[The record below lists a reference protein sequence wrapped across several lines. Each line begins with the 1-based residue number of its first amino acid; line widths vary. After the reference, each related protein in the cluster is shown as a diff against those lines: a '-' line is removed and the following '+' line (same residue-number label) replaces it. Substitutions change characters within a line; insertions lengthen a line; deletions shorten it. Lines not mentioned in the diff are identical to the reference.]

1 MARCVRGVRL
11 GLRGVTAVCSC
22 HIWPNV
28 NICWPNGHVTQVDPR
43 LDFEKAWE
51 AVPGFQF
58 PSLGQ
63 FHPAEYLQPPEAP
76 GDDGGGEG
84 TDPALDLVKL
94 ESAPS
99 VPLTLKRKNDLQNAR
114 NDPAAKNLKS
124 VAHRMDVVDLTN
136 EEPDEEDTSAQM
148 ATASTSTT
156 AQ

>member
-1 MARCVRGVRL
+1 MRL

-28 NICWPNGHVTQVDPR
+28 NICWPTGHVTQVDPR

-63 FHPAEYLQPPEAP
+63 FHPAEYLKPPEAP
-76 GDDGGGEG
+76 EGEG
-84 TDPALDLVKL
+84 TDPVLDLVKL

-99 VPLTLKRKNDLQNAR
+99 VPLTLKRKNNLQNAR
-114 NDPAAKNLKS
+114 NDPAAKKLKS
-124 VAHRMDVVDLTN
+124 VACRMGAVDLTN
-136 EEPDEEDTSAQM
+136 KPDDDNASVPV
-148 ATASTSTT
+148 ATGSST
-156 AQ
+156 AE

>member
-1 MARCVRGVRL
+1 M
-11 GLRGVTAVCSC
+11 TAVCSC

-28 NICWPNGHVTQVDPR
+28 NICWPTGHVTQVDPR

-63 FHPAEYLQPPEAP
+63 FHPAEYLKPPEAP
-76 GDDGGGEG
+76 EGEG
-84 TDPALDLVKL
+84 TDPVLDLVKL

-99 VPLTLKRKNDLQNAR
+99 VPLTLKRKRDLQNAR

-124 VAHRMDVVDLTN
+124 VARRLGVVDLTN
-136 EEPDEEDTSAQM
+136 ESDEEDEAIVPM
-148 ATASTSTT
+148 ATTSSTT

>member
-1 MARCVRGVRL
+1 M
-11 GLRGVTAVCSC
+11 TAVCSC

-63 FHPAEYLQPPEAP
+63 FHPAEYLKPPEAP
-76 GDDGGGEG
+76 QGEG
-84 TDPALDLVKL
+84 TDPVLDLVKL

-99 VPLTLKRKNDLQNAR
+99 VPLTLKRKRDLQNAR

-124 VAHRMDVVDLTN
+124 VARRLGVVDLTN

>member
-1 MARCVRGVRL
+1 MARCVRL

-63 FHPAEYLQPPEAP
+63 FHPAEYLKPPEAP
-76 GDDGGGEG
+76 EGEG
-84 TDPALDLVKL
+84 TDPVLDLVKL

-99 VPLTLKRKNDLQNAR
+99 VPLTLKRKNDLQKAR
-114 NDPAAKNLKS
+114 NDPAAKKLKS
-124 VAHRMDVVDLTN
+124 VASRMGVVDLTD
-136 EEPDEEDTSAQM
+136 EPDEEDTSAQM

>member
-1 MARCVRGVRL
+1 M
-11 GLRGVTAVCSC
+11 TAVCSC

-63 FHPAEYLQPPEAP
+63 FHPAEYLKPPEAP
-76 GDDGGGEG
+76 QGEG
-84 TDPALDLVKL
+84 TDPVLDLVKL

-99 VPLTLKRKNDLQNAR
+99 VPLTLKRKRDLQNAR
-114 NDPAAKNLKS
+114 HDPAAKNLKS
-124 VAHRMDVVDLTN
+124 VASRLGVVDLTN

>member
-1 MARCVRGVRL
+1 M
-11 GLRGVTAVCSC
+11 TAVCSC

-63 FHPAEYLQPPEAP
+63 FHPAEYLKPPEAP
-76 GDDGGGEG
+76 EGEG
-84 TDPALDLVKL
+84 TDPVLDLVKL

-114 NDPAAKNLKS
+114 NDPAAKKLKS
-124 VAHRMDVVDLTN
+124 VASRMGVVDLTD
-136 EEPDEEDTSAQM
+136 EPDEEDTSAQM

>member
-1 MARCVRGVRL
+1 M
-11 GLRGVTAVCSC
+11 TAVCSC
-22 HIWPNV
+22 YIWPNV

-63 FHPAEYLQPPEAP
+63 FHPAEYLKPPEAP
-76 GDDGGGEG
+76 EGEG
-84 TDPALDLVKL
+84 TDPVLDLVKL

-99 VPLTLKRKNDLQNAR
+99 VPLTLKRKRDLQNAR

-124 VAHRMDVVDLTN
+124 VASRLGVVDLTN

>member
-1 MARCVRGVRL
+1 M
-11 GLRGVTAVCSC
+11 TAVCSC

-63 FHPAEYLQPPEAP
+63 FHPAEYLKPPEAP
-76 GDDGGGEG
+76 EGEG
-84 TDPALDLVKL
+84 TDPVLDLVKL

-114 NDPAAKNLKS
+114 NDPAAKKLKS
-124 VAHRMDVVDLTN
+124 VACRMGVVDLTN
-136 EEPDEEDTSAQM
+136 EPDEEDSEDAAAVQTATSG
-148 ATASTSTT
+148 SSSTT

>member
-63 FHPAEYLQPPEAP
+63 FHPAEYLKPPEAP
-76 GDDGGGEG
+76 EGEG
-84 TDPALDLVKL
+84 TDPVLDLVKL

-114 NDPAAKNLKS
+114 NDPAAKKLKS
-124 VAHRMDVVDLTN
+124 VACRMGVVDLTD
-136 EEPDEEDTSAQM
+136 EPDEEGTSAPM

>member
-1 MARCVRGVRL
+1 MARCVRL

-63 FHPAEYLQPPEAP
+63 FHPAEYLKPPEAP
-76 GDDGGGEG
+76 EGEG
-84 TDPALDLVKL
+84 TDPVLDLVKL

-99 VPLTLKRKNDLQNAR
+99 VPLTLKRKRDLQNAR

-124 VAHRMDVVDLTN
+124 VARRLGVVDLTN
-136 EEPDEEDTSAQM
+136 ESDEEGEATVPM
-148 ATASTSTT
+148 ATTSSTT

>member
-1 MARCVRGVRL
+1 M
-11 GLRGVTAVCSC
+11 TAVCSC

-63 FHPAEYLQPPEAP
+63 FHPAEYLKPPEAP
-76 GDDGGGEG
+76 EGEG
-84 TDPALDLVKL
+84 TDPVLDLVKL

-99 VPLTLKRKNDLQNAR
+99 VPLTLKRKRDLQNAR

>member
-1 MARCVRGVRL
+1 MLPRVCVAPTHFSYL
-11 GLRGVTAVCSC
+11 AVWSC

-28 NICWPNGHVTQVDPR
+28 NICWPNGHVTHVDPR

-63 FHPAEYLQPPEAP
+63 FHPAEYLKPPEAP
-76 GDDGGGEG
+76 EGEG
-84 TDPALDLVKL
+84 TDPVLDLVKL

-99 VPLTLKRKNDLQNAR
+99 VPLTLKRKRDLQNAR

-136 EEPDEEDTSAQM
+136 EEPDEEGEATVPM
-148 ATASTSTT
+148 ATTSSTT

>member
-1 MARCVRGVRL
+1 M
-11 GLRGVTAVCSC
+11 TAVCSC

-28 NICWPNGHVTQVDPR
+28 NICWPTGHVTQVDPR
-43 LDFEKAWE
+43 LDFEKAWP
-51 AVPGFQF
+51 AVPAFQF
-58 PSLGQ
+58 PLLGQ
-63 FHPAEYLQPPEAP
+63 FHPAEYLKRPEAP
-76 GDDGGGEG
+76 EGEG
-84 TDPALDLVKL
+84 TDPVLDLVKL

-99 VPLTLKRKNDLQNAR
+99 VPLTLKRKRDLQNAR
-114 NDPAAKNLKS
+114 NDPAAKKLKS

>member
-1 MARCVRGVRL
+1 
-11 GLRGVTAVCSC
+11 VTAVCSC

-28 NICWPNGHVTQVDPR
+28 NICWPTGHVTQVDPR

-63 FHPAEYLQPPEAP
+63 FHPAEYLKPPEAP
-76 GDDGGGEG
+76 EGEG
-84 TDPALDLVKL
+84 TDPVLDLVKL

-99 VPLTLKRKNDLQNAR
+99 VPLTLKRKRDLQNAR
-114 NDPAAKNLKS
+114 NHPAAKNLKS
-124 VAHRMDVVDLTN
+124 VASRLGVVDLTN

>member
-63 FHPAEYLQPPEAP
+63 FHPAEYLKRPEAP
-76 GDDGGGEG
+76 EGEG
-84 TDPALDLVKL
+84 TDPVLDLVKL

-99 VPLTLKRKNDLQNAR
+99 VPLTLKRKRDLQNAR

-124 VAHRMDVVDLTN
+124 VAARLGGVDLTN

-148 ATASTSTT
+148 STASTSTT

>member
-1 MARCVRGVRL
+1 M
-11 GLRGVTAVCSC
+11 TAVCSC

-63 FHPAEYLQPPEAP
+63 FHPAEYLKPPEAP
-76 GDDGGGEG
+76 QGEG
-84 TDPALDLVKL
+84 TDPVLDLVKL

-99 VPLTLKRKNDLQNAR
+99 VPLTLKRKRDLQNAR

>member
-22 HIWPNV
+22 YIWPNV

-63 FHPAEYLQPPEAP
+63 FHPAEYLKRPEAP
-76 GDDGGGEG
+76 EGEG
-84 TDPALDLVKL
+84 TDPVLDLVKL

-99 VPLTLKRKNDLQNAR
+99 VPLTLKRKRDLQNAR

-124 VAHRMDVVDLTN
+124 VASRLGVVDLTN

>member
-63 FHPAEYLQPPEAP
+63 FHPAEYLKPPEAP
-76 GDDGGGEG
+76 EGEG
-84 TDPALDLVKL
+84 TDPVLDLVKL

-99 VPLTLKRKNDLQNAR
+99 VPLTLKRKNDLQKAR
-114 NDPAAKNLKS
+114 NDPAAKKLKS
-124 VAHRMDVVDLTN
+124 VACRMGVVDLTD
-136 EEPDEEDTSAQM
+136 EPDEEDTSAQM

>member
-63 FHPAEYLQPPEAP
+63 FHPAEYLKPPEAP
-76 GDDGGGEG
+76 EGEG
-84 TDPALDLVKL
+84 TDPVLDLVKL

-99 VPLTLKRKNDLQNAR
+99 VPLTLKRKRDLQNAR

-124 VAHRMDVVDLTN
+124 VACRMGVVDLTN

>member
-1 MARCVRGVRL
+1 M
-11 GLRGVTAVCSC
+11 TAVCSC

-63 FHPAEYLQPPEAP
+63 FHPAEYLKPPEAP
-76 GDDGGGEG
+76 EGEG
-84 TDPALDLVKL
+84 TDPVLDLVKL

-99 VPLTLKRKNDLQNAR
+99 VPLTLKRKNDLQKAR
-114 NDPAAKNLKS
+114 NDPAAKKLKS
-124 VAHRMDVVDLTN
+124 VASRMGVVDLTD
-136 EEPDEEDTSAQM
+136 EPDEEDTSAQM

>member
-1 MARCVRGVRL
+1 MARCVRL

-63 FHPAEYLQPPEAP
+63 FHPAEYLKPPEAP
-76 GDDGGGEG
+76 QGEG
-84 TDPALDLVKL
+84 TDPVLDLVKL

-114 NDPAAKNLKS
+114 NDPAAKKLKS
-124 VAHRMDVVDLTN
+124 VACRMGVVDLTN

>member
-1 MARCVRGVRL
+1 MALCVRGVRVVP
-11 GLRGVTAVCSC
+11 RGVTAVCSC

-63 FHPAEYLQPPEAP
+63 FHPAEYLKPPEAP
-76 GDDGGGEG
+76 EGEG
-84 TDPALDLVKL
+84 TDPVLDLVKL

-99 VPLTLKRKNDLQNAR
+99 VPLTLKRKRDLQNAR

>member
-1 MARCVRGVRL
+1 MARCVRL

-63 FHPAEYLQPPEAP
+63 FHPAEYLKPPEVP
-76 GDDGGGEG
+76 QGEG
-84 TDPALDLVKL
+84 TDPVLDLVKL

-114 NDPAAKNLKS
+114 NDPAAKKLKS
-124 VAHRMDVVDLTN
+124 VACRMGVVDLTD
-136 EEPDEEDTSAQM
+136 EPDEEDTSAPM

>member
-63 FHPAEYLQPPEAP
+63 FHPAEYLKPPEAP
-76 GDDGGGEG
+76 EGEG
-84 TDPALDLVKL
+84 TDPVLDLVKL

-114 NDPAAKNLKS
+114 NDPAAKKLKS
-124 VAHRMDVVDLTN
+124 VACRMGVVDLTN
-136 EEPDEEDTSAQM
+136 EPDEEDSEDAAAVQTATSG
-148 ATASTSTT
+148 STSTT

>member
-1 MARCVRGVRL
+1 M
-11 GLRGVTAVCSC
+11 TAVCSC

-63 FHPAEYLQPPEAP
+63 FHPAEYLKPPEAP
-76 GDDGGGEG
+76 EGEG
-84 TDPALDLVKL
+84 TDPVLDLVKL

-99 VPLTLKRKNDLQNAR
+99 VPLTLKRKNDLQKAR
-114 NDPAAKNLKS
+114 NDPAAKKLKS
-124 VAHRMDVVDLTN
+124 VACRMGVVDLTD
-136 EEPDEEDTSAQM
+136 EPDEEDTPAPM

>member
-63 FHPAEYLQPPEAP
+63 FHPAEYLKPPEAP
-76 GDDGGGEG
+76 EGEG
-84 TDPALDLVKL
+84 TDPVLDLVKL

-114 NDPAAKNLKS
+114 NDPAAKKLKS
-124 VAHRMDVVDLTN
+124 VASRMGVVDLTD
-136 EEPDEEDTSAQM
+136 EPDEEDTSAQM

>member
-22 HIWPNV
+22 YIWPNV

-63 FHPAEYLQPPEAP
+63 FHPAEYLKRPEAP
-76 GDDGGGEG
+76 EGEG
-84 TDPALDLVKL
+84 TDPVLDLVKL

-99 VPLTLKRKNDLQNAR
+99 VPLTLKRKNDLQKAR
-114 NDPAAKNLKS
+114 NDPAAKKLKS
-124 VAHRMDVVDLTN
+124 VACRMGVVDLTD
-136 EEPDEEDTSAQM
+136 EPDEEDTSAPM

>member
-1 MARCVRGVRL
+1 MAQCVCGVRL

-63 FHPAEYLQPPEAP
+63 FHPAEYLKRPEAP
-76 GDDGGGEG
+76 EGEG
-84 TDPALDLVKL
+84 TDPVLDLVKL

-99 VPLTLKRKNDLQNAR
+99 VPLTLKRKRDLQNAR

-124 VAHRMDVVDLTN
+124 VASWLGVVDLTN

>member
-43 LDFEKAWE
+43 LDFEKAWP

-63 FHPAEYLQPPEAP
+63 FHPAEYLKPPEAP
-76 GDDGGGEG
+76 EGEG
-84 TDPALDLVKL
+84 TDPVLDLVKL

-99 VPLTLKRKNDLQNAR
+99 VQLTLKRKTDLLAAR
-114 NDPAAKNLKS
+114 NAPAAKKLKS
-124 VAHRMDVVDLTN
+124 VACRMGVVDLTD
-136 EEPDEEDTSAQM
+136 EPDEEDEATVPTATTS
-148 ATASTSTT
+148 STT

>member
-28 NICWPNGHVTQVDPR
+28 NICWPTGHVTQVDPR

-63 FHPAEYLQPPEAP
+63 FHPAEYLKPPEAP
-76 GDDGGGEG
+76 EGEG
-84 TDPALDLVKL
+84 TDPVLDLVKL

-99 VPLTLKRKNDLQNAR
+99 VPLTLKRKRDLQNAR

-124 VAHRMDVVDLTN
+124 VASRLGVVDLTN

>member
-63 FHPAEYLQPPEAP
+63 FHPAEYLKPPEAP
-76 GDDGGGEG
+76 EGEG
-84 TDPALDLVKL
+84 TDPVLDLVKL

-114 NDPAAKNLKS
+114 NDPAAKKLKS
-124 VAHRMDVVDLTN
+124 VACRMGVVDLTD
-136 EEPDEEDTSAQM
+136 EPDEEDTSAPM

>member
-1 MARCVRGVRL
+1 M
-11 GLRGVTAVCSC
+11 TAVCSC

-28 NICWPNGHVTQVDPR
+28 NICWPTGHVTQVDPR

-63 FHPAEYLQPPEAP
+63 FHPAEYLKPPEAP
-76 GDDGGGEG
+76 EGEG
-84 TDPALDLVKL
+84 TDPVLDLVKL

-124 VAHRMDVVDLTN
+124 VARRLGVVDLTN
-136 EEPDEEDTSAQM
+136 ESDEEGEATVPM
-148 ATASTSTT
+148 ATTSSTT

>member
-1 MARCVRGVRL
+1 M
-11 GLRGVTAVCSC
+11 TAVCSC

-28 NICWPNGHVTQVDPR
+28 NICWPTGHVTQVDPR

-63 FHPAEYLQPPEAP
+63 FHPAEYLKRPEAP
-76 GDDGGGEG
+76 EGEG
-84 TDPALDLVKL
+84 TDPVLDLVKL

-99 VPLTLKRKNDLQNAR
+99 VPLTLKRKTDLLAAR
-114 NDPAAKNLKS
+114 NAPAAKKLKS
-124 VAHRMDVVDLTN
+124 VACRMGVMDLTN
-136 EEPDEEDTSAQM
+136 ESDEEDEATVPMAATS
-148 ATASTSTT
+148 STT

>member
-1 MARCVRGVRL
+1 M
-11 GLRGVTAVCSC
+11 TAVCSC

-28 NICWPNGHVTQVDPR
+28 NICWPTGHVTQVDPR

-63 FHPAEYLQPPEAP
+63 FHPAEYLKPPEAP
-76 GDDGGGEG
+76 EGEG
-84 TDPALDLVKL
+84 TDPVLDLVKL

-99 VPLTLKRKNDLQNAR
+99 VPLTLKRKRDLQNAR

>member
-63 FHPAEYLQPPEAP
+63 FHPAEYLKPPEAP
-76 GDDGGGEG
+76 QGEG
-84 TDPALDLVKL
+84 TDPVLDLVKL

-99 VPLTLKRKNDLQNAR
+99 VLLTLKRKRDLQNAR

-136 EEPDEEDTSAQM
+136 EEPDEEGEATVPM
-148 ATASTSTT
+148 ATTSSTT

>member
-1 MARCVRGVRL
+1 M
-11 GLRGVTAVCSC
+11 TAVCSC

-28 NICWPNGHVTQVDPR
+28 NICWPTGHVTQVDPR

-63 FHPAEYLQPPEAP
+63 FHPAEYLKPPEAP
-76 GDDGGGEG
+76 EGEG
-84 TDPALDLVKL
+84 TDPVLDLVKL

-99 VPLTLKRKNDLQNAR
+99 VPLTLKRKRDLQNAR
-114 NDPAAKNLKS
+114 NDPAAKNPKP

-136 EEPDEEDTSAQM
+136 EEPDEEGEATVPM
-148 ATASTSTT
+148 ATTSSTT

>member
-1 MARCVRGVRL
+1 M
-11 GLRGVTAVCSC
+11 TAVCSC

-63 FHPAEYLQPPEAP
+63 FHPAEYLKPPEAP
-76 GDDGGGEG
+76 EGEG
-84 TDPALDLVKL
+84 TDPVLDLVKL

-114 NDPAAKNLKS
+114 NDPAAKKLKS
-124 VAHRMDVVDLTN
+124 VACRMGVVDLTD
-136 EEPDEEDTSAQM
+136 EPDEEDTSAQM

>member
-63 FHPAEYLQPPEAP
+63 FHPAEYLKPPEAP
-76 GDDGGGEG
+76 EGEG
-84 TDPALDLVKL
+84 TDPVLDLVKL

-114 NDPAAKNLKS
+114 NDPAAKKLKS
-124 VAHRMDVVDLTN
+124 VACRMGVVDLTD
-136 EEPDEEDTSAQM
+136 EPDEEDTSAQM

>member
-28 NICWPNGHVTQVDPR
+28 NICWPTGHVTQVDPR

-63 FHPAEYLQPPEAP
+63 FHPAEYLKRPEAP
-76 GDDGGGEG
+76 EGEG
-84 TDPALDLVKL
+84 TDPVLDLVKL

-99 VPLTLKRKNDLQNAR
+99 VPLTLKRKRDLQNAR

-124 VAHRMDVVDLTN
+124 VASRLGVVDLTN

>member
-1 MARCVRGVRL
+1 M
-11 GLRGVTAVCSC
+11 TAVCSC

-63 FHPAEYLQPPEAP
+63 FHPAEYLKPPEAP
-76 GDDGGGEG
+76 EGEG
-84 TDPALDLVKL
+84 TDPVLDLVKL

-99 VPLTLKRKNDLQNAR
+99 VPLTLKRKRDLQNAR

-136 EEPDEEDTSAQM
+136 EEPDEEGEATVPM
-148 ATASTSTT
+148 ATTSSTT